1 MSLTYTSVRMFH
13 LQSEVGF
20 SGSGGV
26 TTTTGCLGCTATGGG
41 YGIGGGAGGRIGNV
55 TL

>member
-1 MSLTYTSVRMFH
+1 VVEISLTYTSVRMFH
-13 LQSEVGF
+13 LQSEVGL

-26 TTTTGCLGCTATGGG
+26 TTTTGYIFGFTAT
-41 YGIGGGAGGRIGNV
+41 GGGAGGRIGNV